1 MRQGSM
7 IHRVTLA
14 GSIGNSVLPV
24 AATVGSSVAGV
35 LIIELVLIGLI
46 EAESGLP
53 I

>member
-1 MRQGSM
+1 M
-7 IHRVTLA
+7 IARVTLA
-14 GSIGNSVLPV
+14 GSIGNSALLV
-24 AATVGSSVAGV
+24 AAIGGRGASV

>member
-1 MRQGSM
+1 M

-14 GSIGNSVLPV
+14 GFFGNSLLPV
-24 AATVGSSVAGV
+24 ADRDGAGV
-35 LIIELVLIGLI
+35 LIIGLVLIGLI

>member
-1 MRQGSM
+1 MRQSSM
-7 IHRVTLA
+7 IARVTLA
-14 GSIGNSVLPV
+14 GSIGNSVLTV
-24 AATVGSSVAGV
+24 AVDRDAAGV

>member
-1 MRQGSM
+1 MRQSSM
-7 IHRVTLA
+7 IARVTLA
-14 GSIGNSVLPV
+14 GSIGNSVLTV
-24 AATVGSSVAGV
+24 AVRGVANVNRV